1 MNLRWPPF
9 GAGLAWA
16 GSAVIADVATT
27 PAAATAEAALA
38 KNERRPASGN
48 EQQVQCVM
56 ERPSFLKS
64 KAVPKYLVRVNKAC
78 AMRVKLPPVDLLL
91 ASRSSRG
98 GGCVCIA
105 AIGRTFM
112 MTRRALVLTGA
123 IGLAAA
129 ASRAALAAP
138 RAKFADNT
146 IRYNLVRD
154 AGQ

>member
-1 MNLRWPPF
+1 
-9 GAGLAWA
+9 
-16 GSAVIADVATT
+16 
-27 PAAATAEAALA
+27 
-38 KNERRPASGN
+38 
-48 EQQVQCVM
+48 
-56 ERPSFLKS
+56 
-64 KAVPKYLVRVNKAC
+64 
-78 AMRVKLPPVDLLL
+78 
-91 ASRSSRG
+91 
-98 GGCVCIA
+98 
-105 AIGRTFM
+105 M

>member
-129 ASRAALAAP
+129 ASRAAP
-138 RAKFADNT
+138 RAKSADNT

-154 AGQ
+154 AGR